1 MSNFKIHDIDSAPE
15 NSKPLLQGS
24 KDSFGIIPNLHGVMA
39 EAPKVLE
46 AYQRLHTLFSETSF
60 NADEV
65 NVVWLA
71 INVEHDCH
79 YCIPA
84 HTGIA
89 KSMNVDDEIINALRE
104 EKPLKD
110 TKLNALLNFTL
121 SVVRKRGE
129 VSKDELA
136 EFMDAGYTQQQVL
149 EVILGVSQKIMSNYI
164 NHIAETPVDDAFKQF
179 V

>member
-1 MSNFKIHDIDSAPE
+1 MSNFKIHNIDSAPE
-15 NSKPLLQGS
+15 GSKPLLKDS
-24 KDSFGIIPNLHGVMA
+24 SDSFGMIPNLHGVMA

-60 NADEV
+60 NANEL
-65 NVVWLA
+65 NVIWLA

-104 EKPLKD
+104 KKSLSDK
-110 TKLNALLNFTL
+110 KLNALLNFTL
-121 SVVRKRGE
+121 TVVRKRGE
-129 VSKDELA
+129 ISQEELA
-136 EFMDAGYTQQQVL
+136 EFTSAGYTQQQVL

-164 NHIAETPVDDAFKQF
+164 NHIAKTPVDDAFKQF
-179 V
+179 I